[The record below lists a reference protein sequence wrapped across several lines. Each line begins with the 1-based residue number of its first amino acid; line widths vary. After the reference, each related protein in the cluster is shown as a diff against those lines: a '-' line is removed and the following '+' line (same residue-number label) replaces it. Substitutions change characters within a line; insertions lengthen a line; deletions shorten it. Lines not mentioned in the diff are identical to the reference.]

1 MQQPIIIG
9 DFEKKELHNLINKY
23 HLELQIL
30 ADDEPIPASFWG
42 EPEAGLIGKT
52 IFVKNVT
59 PLHSM
64 FHELSHLICMTEDR
78 RLSVN
83 KDAKSDDEEES
94 AVCYLQILLADL
106 LTGVSSNLLMKDMDD
121 WGYSFRLG
129 STQAWFQ
136 HDSCDSK
143 KWLQKENILNEKGN
157 ITWSLRA

>member
-1 MQQPIIIG
+1 LQQPIIIG
-9 DFEKKELHNLINKY
+9 DFENKELHNLINKY

-52 IFVKNVT
+52 IFVKKAT

-64 FHELSHLICMTEDR
+64 FHELSHLICMTEGR

-94 AVCYLQILLADL
+94 AVCYLQILLGDL

-136 HDSCDSK
+136 DDSCDSK

-157 ITWSLRA
+157 ITWSLRT